1 MNRNF
6 VFLLCALLLTACG
19 NKQENSEPV
28 KVDVTPSQIVGIGKI
43 IPQGGI
49 IELAAPASG
58 IVENVFFSSGDSIKK
73 GDIILSLLRTDEEL
87 SVKEAESRTKSQ
99 QLSVGSAL
107 IAVEHERIVHEERLR
122 LLNDA
127 KDLLNVGAT
136 TGENVRTLQ
145 NELDKGAEQLKKLEN
160 EYILQQSKLVEQS
173 VQQDSRA
180 SDLNKTEFR
189 ALMDGVILDIN
200 PRPGEAVN
208 RLEQYGRL
216 SPDNPLVAM
225 VEIDELFAGRLE
237 IGQTCTIRLQ
247 GQSEIAATG
256 EVVRISPDLKK
267 KSLFSDSGTDLE
279 DRRIREVEVMLK
291 EIAKPLFIESK
302 IECSIS
308 LN

>member
-58 IVENVFFSSGDSIKK
+58 IVEKVFFSPGDSIKK

-107 IAVEHERIVHEERLR
+107 IAVEQERIAHEERLR

-127 KDLLNVGAT
+127 KDLLSVGAT

-291 EIAKPLFIESK
+291 EITKPLFIESK